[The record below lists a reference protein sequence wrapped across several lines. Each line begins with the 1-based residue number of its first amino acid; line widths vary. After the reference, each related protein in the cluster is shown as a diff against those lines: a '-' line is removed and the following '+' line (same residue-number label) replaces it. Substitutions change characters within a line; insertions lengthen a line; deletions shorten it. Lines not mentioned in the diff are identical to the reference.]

1 MPRANVIL
9 SDVTAKNAS
18 SLTAEERVLLLR
30 ALRFPR
36 GRYSAERAAQLS
48 AVPAR
53 TLYDWATS
61 ETLTPDWMDGRPR
74 GWSYRDIVYVRLLAW
89 LRSKGMERE
98 RASDRVSRVRTLLAD
113 DAIDPEVRSDGSIF
127 LLGDDEFDR
136 FTGQQAFDGMAPLL
150 DIFILTEPIE
160 GISRAELW
168 GPSLLRPS
176 THTYISP
183 WVLHGEP
190 CVTGSRVPS
199 SGLYALRVERGLADD
214 RIQALY
220 PQLSVSAVGDAI
232 DLETR
237 LRAA

>member
-1 MPRANVIL
+1 M
-9 SDVTAKNAS
+9 NAS
-18 SLTAEERVLLLR
+18 SLTTNERELVLR

-53 TLYDWATS
+53 TLHDWATS
-61 ETLTPDWMDGRPR
+61 HTLTPDWMRARPR

-89 LRSKGMERE
+89 LRSKGMERD
-98 RASDRVSRVRTLLAD
+98 RASHRVEKVRKLLAGD
-113 DAIDPEVRSDGSIF
+113 QIDPEVRSDGNIF
-127 LLGDDEFDR
+127 LLGDEEFDR
-136 FTGQQAFDGMAPLL
+136 FTGQQAFDGMTPLL
-150 DIFILTEPIE
+150 DVFTLTEPIE

-190 CVTGSRVPS
+190 CVTDSRVPTS
-199 SGLYALRVERGLADD
+199 ALYALRVERGLANEQ
-214 RIQALY
+214 IQALY
-220 PQLSVSAVGDAI
+220 PQLSASAVGDALE
-232 DLETR
+232 LETR

>member
-1 MPRANVIL
+1 MARINVIF
-9 SDVTAKNAS
+9 SAVTGKNAS
-18 SLTAEERVLLLR
+18 SLTTEERVLLLR

-53 TLYDWATS
+53 TLHDWATS
-61 ETLTPDWMDGRPR
+61 GTLIPDWMGGRPR

-98 RASDRVSRVRTLLAD
+98 RASDRVTKVRGLLSD

-127 LLGDDEFDR
+127 LLGDEDFDR

-150 DIFILTEPIE
+150 DIFILMEPIE

-190 CVTGSRVPS
+190 CVTGSRIPS
-199 SGLYALRVERGLADD
+199 SGLYALRMERGLADD
-214 RIQALY
+214 QIQALY
-220 PQLSVSAVGDAI
+220 PQLSASAVGDAI
-232 DLETR
+232 ELETR